1 MNIAEKALA
10 VVFGTKHERDFKRIR
25 PTVAAINALEP
36 EIERLSDDEIK
47 ARYAAIRDRV
57 RSALAELPED
67 IKPRRNLVQE
77 VLDEELVE
85 VFALVREASR
95 RTLGMRHFDVQLVGG
110 VVLHEGRIAE
120 MKTGEGKT
128 LVATLPVA
136 LNAITG
142 RGVHLI
148 TVNDYLAR
156 RDADWMGRIYRFL
169 GLTVGCIQNAMNDA
183 QRQEAYGAD
192 ITYGTNNEFGFDY
205 LRDNMKFDLD
215 RMAQRGH
222 IYAIVD
228 EVDSI
233 LVDEARTP
241 LIISGPSEISVD
253 LYYRVDAIVPKLEK
267 GEEIEDKHGNKE
279 VTGDFLV
286 DEKAHTATLTDQ
298 GMARAEKLLGVD
310 NLYDPSQIDN
320 LHAVNQALRA
330 HALFQLDRDYIV
342 KDGEVIIVDEFTG
355 RLMAGRRWSD
365 GLHQAVEAKEKVK
378 IQSENQTLAT
388 ITLQNYFRMYEKLA
402 GMTGTAETEEEEF
415 NKIYGLNV
423 AVIPTNQPMVRA
435 DNPDVVYKT
444 EGEKFKAVID
454 EIVAR
459 HEQGQPVLVGTVSIE
474 KSERLAKMLQRRK
487 VKHVVLNAKYHE
499 REAEI
504 VAQAGRAGA
513 VTIATNMAGRGT
525 DIVLGGSPEALA
537 KVEAD
542 PVADPEA
549 YAEAIERYTRS
560 CSGEKEKVLAAGGL
574 HIIGTERHES
584 RRIDN
589 QLRGRSGRQ
598 GDPGSSRFFLSLED
612 DLMRI
617 FASDWV
623 RKMMDRLGMEEDIPI
638 ESRLVSKS
646 IERAQKQVEGRNF
659 ETRKHLLEYD
669 DVMNKQREAVYRLRR
684 EILDGTE
691 GRGYILRVVDDI
703 IGSLID
709 RHCPEEADPGDWATA
724 TFETEFSR
732 YFGTS
737 ATALGVDWS
746 TVARPDLEKLLG
758 DGVKA
763 HYVSRVESFGDDQFS
778 RLEKFL
784 MLDTVDRQW
793 KDHLLA
799 LDHLREGIGLRAYGQ
814 RDPLVEYKRESYS
827 LFEGMWERV
836 EDHVVTFLY
845 HAEPVEDLQFRRR
858 GVAATL
864 SHPEARGLAE
874 SHAQQERVANA
885 PVGGPTKPATV
896 RRTQPKV
903 GRNDPCPCG
912 SGKKYKHCHGAQQGA
927 GG

>member
-36 EIERLSDDEIK
+36 EIEKLSDDEIK

-746 TVARPDLEKLLG
+746 TVARPELEKLLG

>member
-1 MNIAEKALA
+1 MNLVEKAFAL
-10 VVFGTKHERDFKRIR
+10 VFGTKHERDFKRMK
-25 PTVAAINALEP
+25 PTVAAINAREAELEK
-36 EIERLSDDEIK
+36 LSDDEIK
-47 ARYAAIRDRV
+47 ARFETIRDRV
-57 RSALAELPED
+57 RSALADLPED
-67 IKPRRNLVQE
+67 TTSRRNLVQE
-77 VLDEELVE
+77 VLDAELVE

-128 LVATLPVA
+128 LVATLAVA
-136 LNAITG
+136 LNALSG

-169 GLTVGCIQNAMNDA
+169 GLTVGCIQNPMNDV

-215 RMAQRGH
+215 RMVQRGH

-241 LIISGPSEISVD
+241 LIISGPSELSVD
-253 LYYRVDAIVPKLEK
+253 LYYRVDGIIPSLER

-310 NLYDPSQIDN
+310 NLYDPSQIDI

-342 KDGEVIIVDEFTG
+342 KDDEVIIVDEFTG

-415 NKIYGLNV
+415 NKIYGLDV
-423 AVIPTNQPMVRA
+423 AVVPTNQPMVRA
-435 DNPDVVYKT
+435 DNPDMVYKT

-454 EIVAR
+454 EITQR
-459 HEQGQPVLVGTVSIE
+459 HDRGQPVLVGTVSIE

-542 PVADPEA
+542 PGADPEA
-549 YAEAIERYTRS
+549 YAESMERYTRT
-560 CSGEKEKVLAAGGL
+560 CSEEKQKVLAAGGL

-623 RKMMDRLGMEEDIPI
+623 RKMMDRLGMEEDVPI

-703 IGSLID
+703 IGSLVD
-709 RHCPEEADPGDWATA
+709 RHCAEEIDPGDWATA
-724 TFETEFSR
+724 VFETEFGR
-732 YFGTS
+732 YFGIS
-737 ATALGVDWS
+737 AASLGVDWS
-746 TVARPDLEKLLG
+746 TIARGQLEDLLSE
-758 DGVKA
+758 GVKA
-763 HYVSRVESFGDDQFS
+763 HYLKRVEQFGDEQFA

-858 GVAATL
+858 GVTATL
-864 SHPEARGLAE
+864 SHPEAKGLAE
-874 SHAQQERVANA
+874 SHAQQERIANA
-885 PVGGPTKPATV
+885 PIGGPTKPTTV